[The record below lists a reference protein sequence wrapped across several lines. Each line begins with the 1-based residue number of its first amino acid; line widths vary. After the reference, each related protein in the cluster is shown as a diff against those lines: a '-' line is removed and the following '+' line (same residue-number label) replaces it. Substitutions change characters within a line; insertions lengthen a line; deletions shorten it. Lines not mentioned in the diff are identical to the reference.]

1 MTLIKSI
8 SGIRGT
14 IGGTPGNALTPIDIV
29 KFTYAYCEKLR
40 ERRPVPNGDR
50 YKVVVG
56 KDARMSGDMVENLV
70 CGTLMACGVD
80 VLKIG
85 LASTPTTE
93 LAVTFSKADG
103 GIILTAS
110 HNPKQWNAL
119 KLLNEKGEFLN
130 AAEGQAILDCAASE
144 DFSFSEVE
152 SLGHISEHDYT
163 DEHLDSVMAL
173 EAVDVDAI
181 KKAGFKIVLDAINSV
196 GGIVMPKL
204 LERLGVECI
213 KLNCEPNGDFAHNP
227 EPLPENL
234 EALRKAVVRE
244 KADMGISVDP
254 DVDRLA
260 LICENGDPFVEENT
274 LVSIAEYL
282 FARLSKKAENNGIS
296 LEEAAFPY
304 KPVSVSNLS
313 STRGLRDVT
322 EKWGGKY
329 FASAVGEVNVT
340 TKMKETGAIIGGEG
354 NGGVIYP
361 ESHYGRDAMVGIAL
375 FLSCLAEKKMTMT
388 EFKASL
394 PRYQIAKNRIELSDS
409 SMLEKILS
417 ELKKIYAD
425 ENINDIDG
433 VKISFESKKQWV
445 HLRKSNTEPI
455 IRIYSEAPTMEEA
468 VKLGEDVIAVA
479 NKIIEG

>member
-1 MTLIKSI
+1 M
-8 SGIRGT
+8 
-14 IGGTPGNALTPIDIV
+14 
-29 KFTYAYCEKLR
+29 
-40 ERRPVPNGDR
+40 
-50 YKVVVG
+50 VVG